1 MSNLFKRL
9 KVSKTFIIAAFVL
22 LAVFSACDLQ
32 DMGLGDPVD
41 FTPPGLL
48 LNGFR
53 SGDKEGPVPTPFY
66 VKGDTVLYGTATDN
80 IGVTSIIMRN
90 ARTQE
95 KMFDAVLIGSNRKN
109 CIWEIKLDFIDWTCI
124 NGHVNL
130 SGEDKKPTFVCHS
143 CDDKREAREQIMVEI
158 VAYDRAKNSGDESI
172 IALTLIVDLLP
183 PVIQDM
189 WIDRTSIR
197 KTDLET
203 YPKLKALETSDP
215 RGERSV
221 NTNTY
226 QNGFFTIQG
235 KVSEEETRIEI
246 ISLNI
251 FDVERG
257 INEPLLELERDEGSS
272 VFYPRWT
279 ITEADL
285 LAAGEEK
292 LWSDYTADYYNGKRY
307 YYRVAIVAIDK
318 SGNEEEFLEE
328 EGFFV
333 MWENADIP
341 KGILDPLIGTVVTK
355 GGTLPV
361 EFFDDDQLLW
371 AYAGLLTKE
380 QWDGD
385 REIASGVTITGAT
398 DNEKLSFLRNR
409 LKNDPPLPVYNWKYD
424 RYNQNESEPVKELI
438 DGKKLDERLVY
449 LQTGNLDADYGAFV
463 LFTVV
468 ADVKLSPHTNTG
480 KYDAFIGKTDY
491 EDTDYDTNR
500 TREKSRVWHIDV
512 VDENAPVI
520 VLDVQAGCPE
530 ENTFPSLSD
539 GERFTIT
546 GYTLREN
553 GRMNEPGNN
562 GVIKFRMAW
571 IPARMA
577 GGSDNYIQAVQ
588 NALSDSNYPNNFPA
602 SLNGVQH
609 WEFNFSDYP
618 SIPIN
623 FVSNAHDEIPLGS
636 NNGFRKQPF
645 EREFSILGNNVNN
658 VNNPVP
664 KDASWKD
671 FHSIDSEGNYT
682 LENETKLFIFY
693 AEDNMS
699 HQVFRQMRILGNNTP
714 PDLAVYDITGRVL
727 NDDMPSTIPD
737 VTKFIENGV
746 VKESYY
752 DELDDYNNTSTLYN
766 LFKNVSANLGE
777 EYRTIPFQAYPRD
790 TVLKYWIA
798 AERSG
803 DIAVRSITMTDIT
816 YEGQERT
823 LGRNPMHPT
832 DRAMVFAERY
842 PDESQRVFLFEA
854 EDTLGNVARIQRTIA
869 VTNTAML
876 ESITTTTQN
885 GTYGIGQEIILQA
898 NFTGQIDVN
907 VASGRPRLNV
917 RYPIYSTISAYN
929 GQYHVQQIEAEPVT
943 GSAMSLQF
951 KFSIPNPDTF
961 SCIDSPLNPCPN
973 KGHGGVQ
980 IIALGKL
987 ETMYDHADMIGTG
1000 TPAQTAA
1007 ENEINRPI
1015 KTNGA
1020 VITDALRQGQPAF
1033 IPGYTI
1039 GTSTMHTWTTSVG
1052 SLQNPTG
1059 QTAHQKDIR
1068 LDAIRP
1074 VVSSAAVGGKTAYS
1088 GQEYYFKSGE
1098 TLTIT
1103 LTSSG
1108 KSIKSSSIEP
1118 RLQYYIRENP
1128 GGTPQGTLRGPYHA
1142 TTNVAQGVTNIP
1154 STFMYTRPSG
1164 SQALVFSLPISDTA
1178 YDGEIVQISLVTTA
1192 GHGAIEDD
1200 VGNTVQSVNVSNII
1214 PAGTRIYVKKAIPAA
1229 PAATLGNGNIAL
1241 QNAGPNFNYAPVLT
1255 IPVSSA
1261 TLAAW
1266 EDVREYSLN
1275 GGLSWTPPYTTP
1287 VTIGN
1292 GSHDVR
1298 ARYVDRAGNNGTEQ
1312 TRSIVVNLN
1321 FPRLQAITAIQGN
1334 GTYRIGQRLDF
1345 EMSFADTVELTT
1357 PANVTITVRDITNT
1371 SVADNTMELRATGG
1385 DGTSTITFAWTGTA
1399 GTNPFI
1405 NKDMLNG
1412 LRITAINISGL
1423 TDNFG
1428 TPGPS
1433 GITLSAVSPWT
1444 INMPAQGSNGAYNVP
1459 YALSSVIVSTI
1470 APVIVSETP
1479 VNAQG
1484 KSGNITTSVSS
1495 NNRTI
1500 TLNFNKPVQKGN
1512 GTIILRP
1519 HGTYAIPA
1527 VMEHNGYYV
1536 GIDASGQIIND
1547 TQGFEI
1553 RHTSGGTGRTY
1564 VSGFADIFN
1573 NISNT
1578 EKSNLIGSTNLS
1590 EPAVSLQTALPVG
1603 PYQRM
1608 THGLTRGMGYTGN
1621 YGNTAVLD
1629 TNTGATITRP
1639 GTNAPGP
1646 RDEDGAAG
1654 SNFMIPDLE
1663 TKWVLRYN
1671 IPNLFADG
1679 TSGTDLIV
1687 RNIRAAFTNAKWRW
1701 QEFAVTANNVQI
1713 SGSTVTITLPEPILP
1728 GLRWTLY
1735 YPAGTFSDVAGNPAV
1750 AIAHDEYWFWS
1761 AGAQRPVVRVDR
1773 KSYDARAGTDLSGPR
1788 ENSTYAA
1795 TGFNGAITAFNT
1807 INYVITTET
1816 PGGRIFFGTREG
1828 TQANLSSVTGAWGGI
1843 ANSETFADNAIT
1855 AGNNINWGG
1864 PLATITNAARATT
1877 GNTNEYTSNGHNL
1890 GATGRVFQVR
1900 IGTEDRWLR
1909 VTGDNT
1915 FRLYATQAAANTAT
1929 AANGQNYGDTVTINS
1944 VLTTG
1949 RWIRPNLIFRND
1961 HNNVY
1966 NLMLH
1971 FMDLQQTVG
1980 GLANT
1985 ANALTGRFY
1994 GFRSF
1999 NKDATYTELFAIE
2012 RDLQGGTAQ
2021 NHSASFT
2028 YTNFEASKN
2037 YVIAET
2043 RIDHGSSNTVIS
2055 PRGYE
2060 GVFRTV
2066 VMLNMSTVT
2075 VANNNTPIILFGT
2088 NRINGI
2094 PTVPAFPLKDGVDQ
2108 VDARFGKFY
2117 FRDESS
2123 AAGNGDRNRYYWVST
2138 EIVSSWFI
2146 QNYGRGTGG
2155 SYTRKG
2161 DNNDWITAGY
2171 GDLVN
2176 TMDIQAW

>member
-1 MSNLFKRL
+1 MAKNKIIFTPILIILSGALLFL
-9 KVSKTFIIAAFVL
+9 TT
-22 LAVFSACDLQ
+22 CDLP
-32 DMGLGDPVD
+32 MGMGDLVD
-41 FTPPGLL
+41 FEPPVL
-48 LNGFR
+48 
-53 SGDKEGPVPTPFY
+53 SMDPVPTPYY
-66 VKGDTVLYGTATDN
+66 VRNGAVLFGQVKDN
-80 IGVTSIIMRN
+80 IEVREVIMRD
-90 ARTQE
+90 AQSQE
-95 KMFDAVLIGSNRKN
+95 TIFTAELVYVGLTADGYKTWNWSIELEFSD
-109 CIWEIKLDFIDWTCI
+109 DQ
-124 NGHVNL
+124 NG
-130 SGEDKKPTFVCHS
+130 E
-143 CDDKREAREQIMVEI
+143 RIMAEI
-158 VAYDRAKNSGDESI
+158 VAYDRAGNSGDESFK
-172 IALTLIVDLLP
+172 AVTLVVDTGP
-183 PVIQDM
+183 PVTQDM
-189 WIDRTSIR
+189 WIQRTSMR
-197 KTDLET
+197 RAELENYGVLHGLESTDP
-203 YPKLKALETSDP
+203 Y
-215 RGERSV
+215 GEQIGNV
-221 NTNTY
+221 NRY
-226 QNGFFTIQG
+226 QNGVFEIHG
-235 KVSEEETRIEI
+235 KVEENETRVHI
-246 ISLNI
+246 IKLNI
-251 FDVERG
+251 YDANKD
-257 INEPLLELERDEGSS
+257 INDPLLELERLGDSS
-272 VFYPRWT
+272 AFSPRWK
-279 ITEADL
+279 IDEEAI
-285 LAAGEEK
+285 LAAGETR
-292 LWSDYTADYYNGKRY
+292 WPGYTNNYRVNGERY
-307 YYRVAIVAIDK
+307 YFRVAIHALDL
-318 SGNEEEFLEE
+318 SHNEGITIIEE
-328 EGFFV
+328 EGYFV
-333 MWENADIP
+333 LWERADVP
-341 KGILDPLIGTVVTK
+341 KGILDPRVGTVVSK

-361 EFFDDDQLLW
+361 EFFDDDQLFY

-385 REIASGVTITGAT
+385 RDIAPGGVKISGST
-398 DNEKLSFLRNR
+398 NEERLDFLYDRIRNQ
-409 LKNDPPLPVYNWKYD
+409 NLPVYNWRLD
-424 RYNQNESEPVKELI
+424 RKNDGSDMNKITDLI
-438 DGKKLDERLVY
+438 EGRSLNDRLIY
-449 LQTGNLDADYGAFV
+449 LQTGNEEVDYGEFV
-463 LFTVV
+463 LFTITS
-468 ADVKLSPHTNTG
+468 DRKLSPHPASYSGNN
-480 KYDAFIGKTDY
+480 
-491 EDTDYDTNR
+491 DTY
-500 TREKSRVWHIDV
+500 KSRIRMRHWSIDV

-520 VLDVQAGCPE
+520 VLDVQAGSPE
-530 ENTFPSLSD
+530 ENTFPSLTG
-539 GERFTIT
+539 GENFTIK

-553 GRMNEPGNN
+553 GRYNATGNN
-562 GVIKFRMAW
+562 GVVRFRMAW
-571 IPARMA
+571 IPARMQ
-577 GGSDNYIQAVQ
+577 GGADNYITAVQ
-588 NALSDSNYPNNFPA
+588 TALAENYPAGFNA
-602 SLNGVQH
+602 LNGVQH
-609 WEFNFSDYP
+609 WNFDFSDYP
-618 SIPIN
+618 NIPIT
-623 FVSNAHDEIPLGS
+623 FISNEHEEIPAGS

-645 EREFSILGNNVNN
+645 QREFSILGNSVTNSD
-658 VNNPVP
+658 NPP
-664 KDASWKD
+664 TNTTWKD
-671 FHSIDSEGNYT
+671 FHSIDGEGNYT
-682 LENETKLFIFY
+682 LENDTKLFIFY
-693 AEDNMS
+693 AEDNMG
-699 HQVFRQMRILGNNTP
+699 HQVFRQMRLLGNHTP

-727 NDDMPSTIPD
+727 NENLPAGIPN
-737 VTKFIENGV
+737 VNNFMVAGV
-746 VKESYY
+746 VGPEYY
-752 DELDDYNNTSTLYN
+752 TALNTYNNADALYN
-766 LFKNVSANLGE
+766 IIKGAFNPLENL
-777 EYRTIPFQAYPRD
+777 RTNPFQAYPRE
-790 TVLKYWIA
+790 TILKYWIA

-803 DIAVRSITMTDIT
+803 DLAVQSITMTDIT

-823 LGRNPMHPT
+823 MGRNPMHLV

-842 PDESQRVFLFEA
+842 PDETQRVFLFEA
-854 EDTLGNVARIQRTIA
+854 TDTLGNVARIQRTIA
-869 VTNTAML
+869 ITNTAML

-885 GTYGIGQEIILQA
+885 GTYGIGHEIILQA
-898 NFTGQIDVN
+898 NFTGQISVTAGN
-907 VASGRPRLNV
+907 TRPLLNI
-917 RYPIYSTISAYN
+917 RYPLTN
-929 GQYHVQQIEAEPVT
+929 GDYHLQQIEAEPIT
-943 GSAMSLQF
+943 GSTMSLRF
-951 KFSIPNPDTF
+951 RFTVPSGATLTCNDDPA
-961 SCIDSPLNPCPN
+961 NPCPN
-973 KGHGGVQ
+973 RGHGGAAL
-980 IIALGKL
+980 IASGRL
-987 ETMYDHADMIGTG
+987 ETMFDPPAGGQPPSMVGFGSLADET
-1000 TPAQTAA
+1000 
-1007 ENEINRPI
+1007 NRPI
-1015 KTNGA
+1015 KLNGS
-1020 VITDALRQGQPAF
+1020 VITDTLRDGPAF
-1033 IPGYTI
+1033 VPGYIT
-1039 GTSTMHTWTTSVG
+1039 GTSTMHTWTNSVG

-1059 QTAHQKDIR
+1059 RAEHEKDIR
-1068 LDAIRP
+1068 LDAVRP
-1074 VVSSAAVGGKTAYS
+1074 VISSASVGGKAAYT
-1088 GQEYYFKSGE
+1088 GAEYYFRSGE

-1103 LTSSG
+1103 LISDN
-1108 KSIKSSSIEP
+1108 KAIRSSSIEP
-1118 RLQYYIRENP
+1118 RLEYYIRENP
-1128 GGTPQGTLRGPYHA
+1128 NGAPPGVLRGPFNA
-1142 TTNVAQGVTNIP
+1142 LGNPNPA
-1154 STFMYTRPSG
+1154 STFMYTRPLG
-1164 SQALVFSLPISDTA
+1164 SNALVFSLPIADTH

-1192 GHGAIEDD
+1192 GHGTIEDD
-1200 VGNTVQSVNVSNII
+1200 VGNTVQSANVSSHL

-1229 PAATLGNGNIAL
+1229 PNATLGNGNIAL

-1255 IPVSSA
+1255 VPVSTA

-1266 EDVREYSLN
+1266 EDVREYSTN
-1275 GGLSWTPPYTTP
+1275 GGLSWTAYADTPPTQ
-1287 VTIGN
+1287 IGN

-1298 ARYVDRAGNNGTEQ
+1298 VRYVDRAGNNGTER
-1312 TRSIVVNLN
+1312 TRQIVVNAN
-1321 FPRLQAITAIQGN
+1321 FPRLLGITATQGN

-1345 EMSFADTVELTT
+1345 EMSFADTVYITSAE
-1357 PANVTITVRDITNT
+1357 NVTITLQDRT
-1371 SVADNTMELRATGG
+1371 STGSGTAANSIELRATGG
-1385 DGTSTITFAWTGTA
+1385 SGTSTITFAWVGTS
-1399 GTNPFI
+1399 GINPFI
-1405 NKDMLNG
+1405 NKDMLSG
-1412 LRITAINISGL
+1412 LRITAVNMSGL
-1423 TDNFG
+1423 TDSFG
-1428 TPGPS
+1428 TAGPATAS
-1433 GITLSAVSPWT
+1433 ITPTTASPWRV
-1444 INMPAQGSNGAYNVP
+1444 NMPALGTNTAYYIT
-1459 YALSSVIVSTI
+1459 YAISSVIVSTI
-1470 APVIVSETP
+1470 APVVVSATP
-1479 VNAQG
+1479 ENAHG
-1484 KSGNITTSVSS
+1484 RTGDVSSSVSA

-1500 TLNFNKPVQKGN
+1500 TLTFNKPVQKGN
-1512 GTIILRP
+1512 GTITIRP
-1519 HGTYAIPA
+1519 YGTYAIPA
-1527 VMEHNGYYV
+1527 VMEHNGHYV
-1536 GIDASGQIIND
+1536 EIDANGQIIND

-1553 RHTSGGTGRTY
+1553 RYATGGAGRTY
-1564 VSGFADIFN
+1564 VSGFADIF
-1573 NISNT
+1573 SNLVT
-1578 EKSNLIGSTNLS
+1578 EGSGATQVTANKRREDLIGSTNLS

-1621 YGNTAVLD
+1621 YGNTGTLD

-1646 RDEDGAAG
+1646 RNEEGAAG

-1679 TSGTDLIV
+1679 TSGTELIV
-1687 RNIRAAFTNAKWRW
+1687 RDIRAAFTNAKWRW
-1701 QEFAVTANNVQI
+1701 QEFAVTASNVAV
-1713 SGSTVTITLPEPILP
+1713 SGNTVTITLPEPLLP
-1728 GLRWTLY
+1728 GLQWTLY
-1735 YPAGTFSDVAGNPAV
+1735 YPAGTFSDAAGNPAAV
-1750 AIAHDEYWFWS
+1750 SAHDDYWFMS
-1761 AGAQRPVVRVDR
+1761 AGAQRPVIRVDR
-1773 KSYDARAGTDLSGPR
+1773 KSYDARAGADLSGPR
-1788 ENSTYAA
+1788 QNSTYAA